1 MHTVTVKEAF
11 TFIKK
16 MIRPYPIPILIMFLV
31 AIFWAV
37 DLSLRPYIL
46 KIILDRVVDTPAKT
60 IFHTLAIPVI
70 FYFLLTLLLNT
81 IFRFYDYYVTI
92 KMIPSLRRRITY
104 FVFSHLIQHSHRYFQ
119 NNFAGSLANKVNDLV
134 INVPEL
140 TQIVIDRFLSIFLSL
155 IVAIFTLWFVNYK
168 FALLILFWSIAFTLF
183 SLLLSERLHIL
194 SDRWSELTSS
204 ITGKIVD
211 ALSNALSIRLFA
223 RHKREILFLGET
235 LDTSVQVEEKLQWTY
250 FWLWVFYGA
259 SFVIMQGLCL
269 YFLLVGRQNGS
280 ITVGDF
286 ALVLTINISIVDFL
300 WQLAKEFSQF
310 SRSLG
315 KIVQALRTTTEPH
328 EIVDSLPP
336 KTLTVSEGKIVFDN
350 VYFQYQHAHPLFS
363 NLSVTIYPGQKVGL
377 VGYSGSGKTTF
388 TSVLL
393 RLYDIN
399 HGIISIDNQNIT
411 TITQDSLHEA
421 IGMIPQDPSLFHR
434 SLLENIRYGRSDAT
448 DEEVAEA
455 AQKAH
460 AHDFILKQPKGYHSL
475 VGERGVKLS
484 GGQRQRIAIARAIL
498 KNAPILIL
506 DEATSQLDSITEALI
521 QKSLWELMQNKTTLI
536 IAHRLSTLLNMDRV
550 LVFNKGIIVEDGT
563 HEELLEKNGI
573 YKKLWDAQVG
583 GFLPDNA

>member
-11 TFIKK
+11 AFIRK
-16 MIRPYPIPILIMFLV
+16 MIRPYPISILIMFLV

-46 KIILDRVVDTPAKT
+46 KIILDRVAETPAT
-60 IFHTLAIPVI
+60 TVFHTLAIPVI
-70 FYFLLTLLLNT
+70 FYFSLTLFLNT

-92 KMIPSLRRRITY
+92 KMIPSLRRRITN
-104 FVFSHLIQHSHRYFQ
+104 FVFSHLIQHSHHYFQ
-119 NNFAGSLANKVNDLV
+119 SHFAGSLANKVNDLV
-134 INVPEL
+134 VNVPEL
-140 TQIVIDRFLSIFLSL
+140 TQIIIDRFLSIFLSL

-168 FALLILFWSIAFTLF
+168 FALLILFWSLAFTLF
-183 SLLLSERLHIL
+183 SLLLSHRLHLL

-223 RHKREILFLGET
+223 RHKRETLFLGKT
-235 LDTSVQVEEKLQWTY
+235 LDASVRVEEELQWTY

-259 SFVIMQGLCL
+259 SFVFMQGLCL

-315 KIVQALRTTTEPH
+315 KIVQALRTTTEQH
-328 EIVDSLPP
+328 EIIDSLPSRI
-336 KTLTVSEGKIVFDN
+336 LTVSKGNIVFDN
-350 VYFQYQHAHPLFS
+350 VYFQYQHAHPLFK
-363 NLSVTIYPGQKVGL
+363 NLSVTIYHGQKVGL
-377 VGYSGSGKTTF
+377 VGFSGSGKTTF
-388 TSVLL
+388 ISILL

-399 HGIISIDNQNIT
+399 HGAISIDGQNIT
-411 TITQDSLHEA
+411 TVTQDSLHEA

-434 SLLENIRYGRSDAT
+434 SLLENIRYGRIDAT
-448 DEEVAEA
+448 DEEVYTA
-455 AQKAH
+455 AKKAH
-460 AHDFILKQPKGYHSL
+460 AHDFILKQPQGYQSL

-498 KNAPILIL
+498 KNASILIL

-536 IAHRLSTLLNMDRV
+536 IAHRLSTLLNMDRI
-550 LVFNKGIIVEDGT
+550 LVFDKGLVVEDGS

-583 GFLPDNA
+583 GFLPE